1 MNGMNEME
9 YHALPGLLL
18 EKQVRMT
25 VVGCGGT
32 GSAFVS
38 GLPLLHQA
46 MLALGHPEGL
56 TVSIIDGDRIS
67 TTNCVRQPFCENE
80 IGLFKSTVLATRIN
94 LFYGLGWKAHT
105 EFLDENWRSETDIL
119 VSCVDSRKA
128 RKTLMST
135 SVYRECHYWLDIGNN
150 ASTGQ
155 FVLGQPE
162 NHKNSKGPCRLPTV
176 AELFPEIV
184 DAEFDKRDNLPSC
197 SAVEALTRQEPFI
210 NQSLANLA
218 LAMLARL
225 FRHGRLSYHGGFVNL
240 AVGLTAP
247 IAANPAAW
255 TRMIEGNKH
264 CQLSSG
270 QRRRGQTRKAGRA
283 PAAKQRRTRK

>member
-1 MNGMNEME
+1 
-9 YHALPGLLL
+9 
-18 EKQVRMT
+18 
-25 VVGCGGT
+25 
-32 GSAFVS
+32 
-38 GLPLLHQA
+38 
-46 MLALGHPEGL
+46 
-56 TVSIIDGDRIS
+56 
-67 TTNCVRQPFCENE
+67 
-80 IGLFKSTVLATRIN
+80 LATRIN

-105 EFLDENWRSETDIL
+105 EFLDEHWRNETDIL

-162 NHKNSKGPCRLPTV
+162 NHKNSKNPSRLPTV

-184 DAEFDKRDNLPSC
+184 DADLDKRDNLPSC

-240 AVGLTAP
+240 AGGLTAP
-247 IAANPAAW
+247 IAANPASW

-264 CQLSSG
+264 NQASSG
-270 QRRRGQTRKAGRA
+270 QRRRGHKRKARRA
-283 PAAKQRRTRK
+283 SAAKRRRTRR